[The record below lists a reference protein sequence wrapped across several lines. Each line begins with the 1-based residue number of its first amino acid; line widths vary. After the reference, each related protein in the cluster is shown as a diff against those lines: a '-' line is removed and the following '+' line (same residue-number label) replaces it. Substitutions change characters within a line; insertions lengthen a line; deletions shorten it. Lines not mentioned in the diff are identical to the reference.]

1 MVKHILAIQIP
12 VVLYPL
18 YLARVLK
25 HHDDDL
31 CHVVQLWSVVDEIQS
46 LPPLLLGILLYNT
59 NNDTQ

>member
-1 MVKHILAIQIP
+1 MVKNILAIQIP

-31 CHVVQLWSVVDEIQS
+31 CHVVQLWSVVDEIES
-46 LPPLLLGILLYNT
+46 LPPLLLSILLYNT